1 MSTSDRDGDAC
12 ESFYDNLNTD
22 FAADADACG
31 AFDTDE
37 FNATI

>member
-1 MSTSDRDGDAC
+1 MSTSDRDGDSC
-12 ESFYDNLNTD
+12 ESYYDILNTD
-22 FAADADACG
+22 VAADTCG